1 MSPRRRPK
9 SSFLWLQSPLSLV
22 RHGVRWRY
30 FLWAGLGLAAFL
42 LLLLLHSFFPVSTTP
57 QRPPDAVPERP
68 LRSPCPSCRAL
79 SR

>member
-1 MSPRRRPK
+1 MPRRRPK

-57 QRPPDAVPERP
+57 QQPRCHP
-68 LRSPCPSCRAL
+68 
-79 SR
+79 